1 MNKPNVLGA
10 LFVSVLFWTAAP
22 LTDSPVADAAMRGDS
37 EAVRS
42 LLREGADVSA
52 AQGDGMT
59 ALHWAAERGSV
70 EMAEMLVYAGAH
82 LEAVTRLGD
91 YTPLHLASKGGH
103 GSVVLTLVEAGC
115 DAHAITS
122 TGGATPLH
130 FAAASGSAEAVTALL
145 EHGADVNAKESVWGQ
160 TPLMFAAAFNR
171 GEAITALMQMH
182 ADVALTASVVDIAK
196 RQTADRLDQQRRNQ
210 RVAALQA
217 AASGLA
223 AMDRPGSGPPGPPY
237 QQGQA
242 GQQQRRQ
249 QGQQQRGQ
257 QIQRRG
263 EREAGQQ
270 QDQQPLGLAPQEQL
284 RGGTEIDPLSYA
296 DLIGKH
302 GGLTA
307 LLLAARDANVEAVQ
321 ALLDGGADINQ
332 VSAGDHTSPMLMAA
346 LNGHYDLVKMLLD
359 LGADPTV
366 ASDAGATPLY
376 ATLNVEWGPKSRH
389 PQPTDYLQQQITY
402 LELMEDL
409 LNAGADPNARLKK
422 TLWYTTYNNDL
433 LRVDRTGAAPFW
445 RAAYATDVAAMKLMV
460 SYGAEQGIPTTKVP
474 ERRFRFGRSRG
485 PREDFSGLPP
495 VPVGAPAVYPIHA
508 ASGAGYGQGY
518 AANSHRHVPDGWV
531 PAVKYLVEEHGAD
544 VNARD
549 LNGYSPVHHAA
560 ARGDN
565 ELILYLVEQGADVT
579 FVSRRGQTTVDM
591 ANGPY
596 QRIQPFPETVALL
609 ESLGAKNNHNCVSC

>member
-22 LTDSPVADAAMRGDS
+22 LPDSPVADAAMRGDV

-42 LLREGADVSA
+42 LLKGGADVSA

-70 EMAEMLVYAGAH
+70 AMAEMLIYAGGNLH
-82 LEAVTRLGD
+82 AVTRLGD
-91 YTPLHLASKGGH
+91 YTPLHLASKAGR
-103 GSVVLTLVEAGC
+103 GSVVVTLLEAGS
-115 DAHAITS
+115 DVHATTS

-145 EHGADVNAKESVWGQ
+145 DHRADVDAKETEWGQ

-171 GEAITALMQMH
+171 VAAIKVLMLQN
-182 ADVALTASVVDIAK
+182 ADVTLTASVVNISE

-223 AMDRPGSGPPGPPY
+223 AMDRPGGGPPGSPY
-237 QQGQA
+237 QQRQA
-242 GQQQRRQ
+242 
-249 QGQQQRGQ
+249 GQQQRGQ
-257 QIQRRG
+257 QGRQQDQQRGQRG
-263 EREAGQQ
+263 AGQPQRGQ
-270 QDQQPLGLAPQEQL
+270 QGQQPLGLAPQEQL

-321 ALLDGGADINQ
+321 ALLDGGEGADINQ

-346 LNGHYDLVKMLLD
+346 LNGHYDLVKILLD
-359 LGADPTV
+359 LGGDPTV

-389 PQPTDYLQQQITY
+389 PQPTDYLQQQISY
-402 LELMEDL
+402 LELMEEL
-409 LNAGADPNARLKK
+409 LNAEAGPPGSRRAPGCRRASSRAEPGVADP
-422 TLWYTTYNNDL
+422 
-433 LRVDRTGAAPFW
+433 
-445 RAAYATDVAAMKLMV
+445 
-460 SYGAEQGIPTTKVP
+460 
-474 ERRFRFGRSRG
+474 
-485 PREDFSGLPP
+485 
-495 VPVGAPAVYPIHA
+495 
-508 ASGAGYGQGY
+508 
-518 AANSHRHVPDGWV
+518 
-531 PAVKYLVEEHGAD
+531 
-544 VNARD
+544 
-549 LNGYSPVHHAA
+549 
-560 ARGDN
+560 
-565 ELILYLVEQGADVT
+565 
-579 FVSRRGQTTVDM
+579 
-591 ANGPY
+591 
-596 QRIQPFPETVALL
+596 
-609 ESLGAKNNHNCVSC
+609 

>member
-1 MNKPNVLGA
+1 MNRPNVLGA

-22 LTDSPVADAAMRGDS
+22 LPDSPVADAAMRGDV

-42 LLREGADVSA
+42 LLKGGADVSA

-70 EMAEMLVYAGAH
+70 EMAEMLVYAGAN

-91 YTPLHLASKGGH
+91 YTPLHLASKAGR
-103 GSVVLTLVEAGC
+103 GSVVLTLLEAGG
-115 DAHAITS
+115 DAHVTTS

-145 EHGADVNAKESVWGQ
+145 EHGADVNAKEAVWGQ
-160 TPLMFAAAFNR
+160 TPLMFAAALNR
-171 GEAITALMQMH
+171 AETIKVLMQRN
-182 ADVALTASVVDIAK
+182 ADVSITASVVDISE
-196 RQTADRLDQQRRNQ
+196 RQTADRLDQQLRNQ

-223 AMDRPGSGPPGPPY
+223 AMDRPSGGPPGPPY
-237 QQGQA
+237 QQRQA
-242 GQQQRRQ
+242 
-249 QGQQQRGQ
+249 GQQQRGQ
-257 QIQRRG
+257 QSQPRGERGAEQRQRRG
-263 EREAGQQ
+263 QQ
-270 QDQQPLGLAPQEQL
+270 GQQPLGLAPQEQL

-307 LLLAARDANVEAVQ
+307 LLLAARDANVEAVR
-321 ALLDGGADINQ
+321 ALLDAGADINQ

-346 LNGHYDLVKMLLD
+346 LNGHYDLVTMLLD

-389 PQPTDYLQQQITY
+389 PQPTDYRQQQITY
-402 LELMEDL
+402 LELMEEL

-474 ERRFRFGRSRG
+474 ERRFRFGRSSG
-485 PREDFSGLPP
+485 PREDSSGLAP

-565 ELILYLVEQGADVT
+565 ELILYLVERGADVT